1 LFGSFGLSRLFG
13 ALKPDQPDKPNKPDK
28 PEKPSR
34 GLFVKEH
41 DSQLVAVLQ
50 HCTTRPPNILDT
62 LLAVQDALGY
72 VPPAALPDIAR
83 ALTVT
88 EADVAGVLTYY
99 PELRTHPPGR
109 HLIRVC
115 TGESCVANHCGRLL
129 DALAEEL
136 RIGMGATTPDGRFT
150 LEKVYCVGNCAVSPS
165 VMIDEEVYGRVAPGE
180 VPELLKGYK

>member
-1 LFGSFGLSRLFG
+1 MIAKDSSELAAIL
-13 ALKPDQPDKPNKPDK
+13 
-28 PEKPSR
+28 
-34 GLFVKEH
+34 EH
-41 DSQLVAVLQ
+41 CRTD
-50 HCTTRPPNILDT
+50 PPNILDT
-62 LLAVQDALGY
+62 LLAVQGTLGY
-72 VPPAALPDIAR
+72 VPPTALPDIAR

-115 TGESCVANHCGRLL
+115 TDESCVANHCGRLL
-129 DALAEEL
+129 AALAEEL

-165 VMIDEEVYGRVAPGE
+165 VMIDEDVHGRVALTD
-180 VPELLKGYK
+180 VPQLLQPYK